1 MRHLL
6 KCFGSCMTVV
16 HSWLATEVHVLLM
29 DVHIRTADITS
40 AIINWWSCTFY
51 LFFHVVKP
59 TRSIT
64 KSYNSTVLVIL
75 NVKVF
80 LCLYSEHVVIC
91 SSLQLWWWDFWP
103 DVLSGSTTQHLVRQ
117 PDIWL
122 YYYQYQYYYYCA
134 PFFCVLLLLKLLL
147 LLSNAL
153 ELHVDTNI
161 MSC

>member
-16 HSWLATEVHVLLM
+16 HSWLAIEVRVLLM
-29 DVHIRTADITS
+29 DVHIRTADIIS

-64 KSYNSTVLVIL
+64 KSYNSTIIVIL

-80 LCLYSEHVVIC
+80 SVFIFWTCCYLFFSSALVVRFLTRRFIWEYDPT
-91 SSLQLWWWDFWP
+91 LGKATRYLVILLP
-103 DVLSGSTTQHLVRQ
+103 PVLT
-117 PDIWL
+117 
-122 YYYQYQYYYYCA
+122 
-134 PFFCVLLLLKLLL
+134 LLLP
-147 LLSNAL
+147 LSLFLCPTAAVTTTAT
-153 ELHVDTNI
+153 E
-161 MSC
+161 